1 MKSTLPSLIMVGLIS
16 AIPLLAFSQSI
27 SPDAPNEETI
37 VEPITSQAVSPVPG
51 ETAITPTVMM
61 KVPGAKLR
69 TPAQMDEVT
78 RMAAPVGSALPPFLP
93 TTGIAEYL
101 AAKAVAASRAPAE
114 ARPNATDAA
123 APLAPPIAA
132 FQFEGVNQTTAGG
145 SFPPDTHGAA
155 GLTHFVE
162 VTNQHVDVYVKAT
175 GLLVKSV
182 SLASFFGFSLA
193 PSFDP
198 RVVYDRTWNRW
209 IIIAD
214 SFPISSTDQRQLIA
228 ISRTSDPLGAFF
240 IYTGI
245 NVMPAI
251 GTGRF
256 WDFPHLGMDQDSII
270 VTANVFLGNSFQG
283 ARMFAV
289 AKARLY
295 NGLGFSVP
303 VFSFSSAVGTVAP
316 PIVLDQSAKT
326 FLVAAPSS
334 GSALKLFTLRDSSN
348 ANQATLTGPVNV
360 PVAAYALPPNAP
372 QCFIASAAELLDTLD
387 ARFVNASTQTGNF
400 LWNVH
405 SVNFGGAAVRWY
417 KINTAT
423 NALVQSK
430 THFQSVTSSD
440 FNASIAANDAGDI
453 YLTSTSAS
461 STVCPQVVFNG
472 ERSGLF
478 PPTAGSVLFTS
489 PTKITGNFDPNF
501 GTQRWGDYSAVTLD
515 PAAVGN
521 AWLVNEKVNSTSV
534 WGSRI
539 GRIRF

>member
-61 KVPGAKLR
+61 TVPGAKLR

-78 RMAAPVGSALPPFLP
+78 RMAAPVESARPPFLP

-114 ARPNATDAA
+114 ARPNASAAA
-123 APLAPPIAA
+123 APSAPPIAVFA
-132 FQFEGVNQTTAGG
+132 FEGVNQITAGG

-175 GLLVKSV
+175 GLRVKSV
-182 SLASFFGFSLA
+182 SLASFFGFSAA

-198 RVVYDRTWNRW
+198 RVVYDRTYNRW

-228 ISRTSDPLGAFF
+228 VSKTSNPLGAFF
-240 IYTGI
+240 IYTGF

-256 WDFPHLGMDQDSII
+256 WDYPQLGMDQDAII

-283 ARMFAV
+283 ARMFAA

-303 VFSFSSAVGTVAP
+303 VFSFPSVVGTVAP
-316 PIVLDQSAKT
+316 PIVLDQSATT
-326 FLVAAPSS
+326 FLVAAPT
-334 GSALKLFTLRDSSN
+334 GGNALKLFKLSNSSN
-348 ANQATLTGPVNV
+348 AFQATLTGPVNV
-360 PVAAYALPPNAP
+360 PVTAYALPPNAT
-372 QCFIASAAELLDTLD
+372 QCFGAGTGELLDTSD

-405 SVNFGGAAVRWY
+405 SIDFFGATVRWY

-423 NALVQSK
+423 NAVVQSK
-430 THFQSVTSSD
+430 THFQSVASSD

-453 YLTSTSAS
+453 YLTWNSTS

-489 PTKITGNFDPNF
+489 PTKITGNFDSNF
-501 GTQRWGDYSAVTLD
+501 GAQRWGDYSAVTLD

-521 AWLVNEKVNSTSV
+521 AWLVNQKVNSSSV

-539 GRIRF
+539 GRIKF